1 MLLIKK
7 FIFSATKKEVKILRD
22 SKVEGFFPYPEE
34 KKEII

>member
-34 KKEII
+34 KEII